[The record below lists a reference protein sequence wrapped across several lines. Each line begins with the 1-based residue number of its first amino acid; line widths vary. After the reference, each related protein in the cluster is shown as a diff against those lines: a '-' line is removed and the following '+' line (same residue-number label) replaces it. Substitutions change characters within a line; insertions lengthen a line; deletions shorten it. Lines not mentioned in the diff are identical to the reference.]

1 MMERL
6 TKTFVATTLLLSA
19 FAPRLDAQTGATNA
33 SSSSTITGPTAGAAA
48 RVVIDRA
55 RALAEAGKG
64 AEAKTL
70 LDSLVN
76 ASMNEPGDLAD
87 ALYWRA
93 VLGERAADAERD
105 WKRMVMD
112 VPLSPRV
119 PTALL
124 RLGELEMVRGHP
136 AGARSYLER
145 LLRDYNSAEERP
157 KALLWVVRSYF
168 DERDV
173 ARACRTLIALRE
185 TDVPDGELRL
195 QANELQARC
204 RNEAAKVGSVATAG
218 ANDAKTGERA
228 AANDSGK
235 KQAAAP
241 KTADKKSDG
250 KSGEKSDTNAGV
262 KGDANKGAKTELD
275 SAVKVDIPLVPTREG
290 KTAAKSESKAGAVRY
305 GVQIAAYDTREQANV
320 VVKRMTKRGLSAHV
334 DGDAKPYRVR
344 IGRYET
350 RKEAEAALARLK
362 KQGQKGFVTV
372 LTP

>member
-1 MMERL
+1 MRAERITQCIVKF
-6 TKTFVATTLLLSA
+6 TKTRMIGSISRAFRVHGGALRALRALRAAAFVLPLASARLLQ
-19 FAPRLDAQTGATNA
+19 AQSGATSA
-33 SSSSTITGPTAGAAA
+33 STSSMISGPTAGPTA

-55 RALAEAGKG
+55 RALVEAGKG
-64 AEAKTL
+64 AEAKAL

-136 AGARSYLER
+136 AGARAYLER

-168 DERDV
+168 DERDM
-173 ARACRTLIALRE
+173 ARACRTLIALRD

-195 QANELQARC
+195 QANELQVRC
-204 RNEAAKVGSVATAG
+204 RNETKVAEKAATNS
-218 ANDAKTGERA
+218 ANDAKNGEQLATNGLTGA
-228 AANDSGK
+228 TGNAN
-235 KQAAAP
+235 
-241 KTADKKSDG
+241 T
-250 KSGEKSDTNAGV
+250 V
-262 KGDANKGAKTELD
+262 
-275 SAVKVDIPLVPTREG
+275 
-290 KTAAKSESKAGAVRY
+290 AVRY
-305 GVQIAAYDTREQANV
+305 GVQIAAYESREQAMAA
-320 VVKRMTKRGLSAHV
+320 VKRMNARGLAAHV
-334 DGDAKPYRVR
+334 DGDSKPYRVR
-344 IGRYET
+344 VGRYTT
-350 RKEAEAALARLK
+350 RTEAEAAMARLRS
-362 KQGQKGFVTV
+362 QGQKGFVTV
-372 LTP
+372 LSP

>member
-1 MMERL
+1 MRSAL
-6 TKTFVATTLLLSA
+6 AKTVASGALVLAAFVRPVQAQSGSATA
-19 FAPRLDAQTGATNA
+19 A
-33 SSSSTITGPTAGAAA
+33 SSSTITGPTAGPAA

-136 AGARSYLER
+136 SGARSYLER

-204 RNEAAKVGSVATAG
+204 RNEAARAGAVAAG
-218 ANDAKTGERA
+218 AANDAKAGDRS
-228 AANDSGK
+228 AANDSARK
-235 KQAAAP
+235 PVTSPNKLE
-241 KTADKKSDG
+241 KKS
-250 KSGEKSDTNAGV
+250 EV
-262 KGDANKGAKTELD
+262 D
-275 SAVKVDIPLVPTREG
+275 SAVKVDIPLVPTRE
-290 KTAAKSESKAGAVRY
+290 SKAADKSDGKKEPTRY
-305 GVQIAAYDTREQANV
+305 GVQIAAYDTREQANA
-320 VVKRMTKRGLSAHV
+320 VVKKMTKRGLSAHV

-344 IGRYET
+344 IGRYAT
-350 RKEAEAALARLK
+350 RKEAEAALARLR